1 MRILT
6 AEEMRGVD
14 RAAIER
20 LGLPGLVLM
29 ENAALG
35 VVDAIGRQYPR
46 AESAAIFCGP
56 GNNGGD
62 GLAVARQLA
71 TRGYAVEIFLV
82 AGTARKAG
90 TAGKAG
96 EAGDA
101 AEAGKEAAAAAVAP
115 VAAAGKAGERPLA
128 GDAGLQLAVCRR
140 LELTI
145 HELAPDGDAAEAEA
159 GLTAALAAAGRHDL
173 VIDALF
179 GTGLARPLTG
189 WFARLVEGLNEVPR
203 PRVAVDIPSGLSGSS
218 AEPPGPH
225 LLADLTVT
233 FAAPKVAHVFPPAAD
248 AAGELVVTDL
258 GFPRRLVDEA
268 AGDLHLLVGEELAGL
283 LPPRARDSHKGDY
296 GHLLLVAG
304 SPGKAGAA
312 VLAAR
317 AAVRAGAGLVT
328 AAVPEAIL
336 QIVHLGS
343 IESMVLP
350 LPAGSAGPPREHGAG
365 HGAAGDPGDP
375 GDRGNS
381 GDPGRHRGLAAAAA
395 DQVLEAAAGKSAL
408 AVGPGLG
415 QDAGTVA
422 AIRRLAAAADLPLVL
437 DADGINAFAGRP
449 EELAARRAPTV
460 LTPHPGE
467 LGRLLGISTAEVQA
481 DRPAAARR
489 AAAATGA
496 IVVLK
501 GSLTL
506 IAAPGG
512 GLYVNP
518 TGNPGMASGGTG
530 DVLTGILGGLVAQRL
545 EPLDAACLAVYL
557 HGLAGDLAMVRLRGP
572 ALAAEDLIASL
583 PAAFADL
590 ADGKAP

>member
-35 VVDAIGRQYPR
+35 VADAIGRQYPR

-71 TRGYAVEIFLV
+71 TRGYAVEIFLAV
-82 AGTARKAG
+82 GEAGK
-90 TAGKAG
+90 AGKAG
-96 EAGDA
+96 EAG
-101 AEAGKEAAAAAVAP
+101 
-115 VAAAGKAGERPLA
+115 ERQLA

-145 HELAPDGDAAEAEA
+145 HELALDGDAAAAAA
-159 GLTAALAAAGRHDL
+159 GLAAALAAAGRHDL

-189 WFARLVEGLNEVPR
+189 GFARLVEGLNEVPR
-203 PRVAVDIPSGLSGSS
+203 PRVAVDIPSGLSGSH

-248 AAGELVVTDL
+248 AVGELVVTGL

-268 AGDLHLLVGEELAGL
+268 EGDLHLLVGEELCGL

-317 AAVRAGAGLVT
+317 AAVRVGAGLVT
-328 AAVPEAIL
+328 AAVPEPLLAT
-336 QIVHLGS
+336 VDLGS
-343 IESMVLP
+343 VESMTLP
-350 LPAGSAGPPREHGAG
+350 LPAGP
-365 HGAAGDPGDP
+365 
-375 GDRGNS
+375 S
-381 GDPGRHRGLAAAAA
+381 GQLAAAAVDRLLA
-395 DQVLEAAAGKSAL
+395 FAEGKKAL
-408 AVGPGLG
+408 ALGPGLG
-415 QDAGTVA
+415 QEGETAE
-422 AIRRLAAAADLPLVL
+422 AIRRLV
-437 DADGINAFAGRP
+437 
-449 EELAARRAPTV
+449 
-460 LTPHPGE
+460 
-467 LGRLLGISTAEVQA
+467 
-481 DRPAAARR
+481 
-489 AAAATGA
+489 
-496 IVVLK
+496 
-501 GSLTL
+501 
-506 IAAPGG
+506 
-512 GLYVNP
+512 
-518 TGNPGMASGGTG
+518 
-530 DVLTGILGGLVAQRL
+530 
-545 EPLDAACLAVYL
+545 
-557 HGLAGDLAMVRLRGP
+557 
-572 ALAAEDLIASL
+572 
-583 PAAFADL
+583 
-590 ADGKAP
+590 

>member
-6 AEEMRGVD
+6 AEAMRGVD
-14 RAAIER
+14 RMASER
-20 LGLPGLVLM
+20 LGLGGLVLM

-35 VVDAIGRQYPR
+35 VVDAIGSRYPD

-71 TRGYAVEIFLV
+71 TRGYAVEVFLV
-82 AGTARKAG
+82 DGG
-90 TAGKAG
+90 
-96 EAGDA
+96 
-101 AEAGKEAAAAAVAP
+101 
-115 VAAAGKAGERPLA
+115 RPLA
-128 GDAGLQLAVCRR
+128 GDAAVQLEICRR
-140 LELTI
+140 LGLSMHSLVPGTAAAPERQQAPETQETPAAPS
-145 HELAPDGDAAEAEA
+145 HELDRQGEGVAASPLELAD
-159 GLTAALAAAGRHDL
+159 ALAAAGQHDL

-189 WFARLVEGLNEVPR
+189 LFARLVEGLNQLPR
-203 PRVAVDIPSGLSGSS
+203 PRVAVDIPSGLSGSG
-218 AEPPGPH
+218 AAVLGPH
-225 LLADLTVT
+225 LRADLTVT

-248 AAGELVVTDL
+248 AVGELVVADL
-258 GFPRRLVDEA
+258 GFPPHLVDA
-268 AGDLHLLVGEELAGL
+268 AEGDLHLLVGEELSGL
-283 LPPRARDSHKGDY
+283 LAPRARDSHKGVF

-304 SPGKAGAA
+304 SLGKAGAA

-328 AAVPEAIL
+328 AAVPEPILAIL
-336 QIVHLGS
+336 QLGAV
-343 IESMVLP
+343 EAMGVP
-350 LPAGSAGPPREHGAG
+350 LPAGAGG
-365 HGAAGDPGDP
+365 
-375 GDRGNS
+375 
-381 GDPGRHRGLAAAAA
+381 GLAAGGVEL
-395 DQVLEAAAGKSAL
+395 VLAAAAGKSAL
-408 AVGPGLG
+408 ALGPGLG
-415 QDAGTVA
+415 QEAETAAAVRRLVA
-422 AIRRLAAAADLPLVL
+422 AIELPLAL
-437 DADGINAFAGRP
+437 DADGLNAFAGRA
-449 EELAARRAPTV
+449 EELAGRRAPTV

-467 LGRLLGISTAEVQA
+467 LGRLLGIPAGEVQA

-489 AAAATGA
+489 AAALTGA

-530 DVLTGILGGLVAQRL
+530 DVLTGILGGLLAQRL

-557 HGLAGDLAMVRLRGP
+557 HGLAGDLALDRLGGP
-572 ALAAEDLIASL
+572 SLAAADLIASL
-583 PAAFADL
+583 PAALADL
-590 ADGKAP
+590 AAGKAP

>member
-6 AEEMRGVD
+6 AEQMRGVD

-20 LGLPGLVLM
+20 LGLPALVLM

-35 VVDAIGRQYPR
+35 VVDAIGRQYPD

-71 TRGYAVEIFLV
+71 TRGYAVEVFL
-82 AGTARKAG
+82 ADGGRPL
-90 TAGKAG
+90 
-96 EAGDA
+96 EGDA
-101 AEAGKEAAAAAVAP
+101 A
-115 VAAAGKAGERPLA
+115 
-128 GDAGLQLAVCRR
+128 LQLAVCRR
-140 LELTI
+140 LELSI
-145 HELAPDGDAAEAEA
+145 HQLPPDAGPQALA
-159 GLTAALAAAGRHDL
+159 AALAAAREHDL

-179 GTGLARPLTG
+179 GTGLARPLAG
-189 WFARLVEGLNEVPR
+189 LFASLVAGLNEVPR
-203 PRVAVDIPSGLSGSS
+203 PRIAVDIPSGLSGSH

-248 AAGELVVTDL
+248 AVGELVVTDL
-258 GFPRRLVDEA
+258 GFPARLVEEA
-268 AGDLHLLVGEELAGL
+268 EGDLHLLVGEELRGL
-283 LPPRARDSHKGDY
+283 LPPRARDSHKGDF

-304 SPGKAGAA
+304 SLGKAGAA

-328 AAVPEAIL
+328 AAVPAPIL
-336 QIVHLGS
+336 PIVHLGS
-343 IESMVLP
+343 VESMGLP
-350 LPAGSAGPPREHGAG
+350 LPTRPAAADGGAG
-365 HGAAGDPGDP
+365 A
-375 GDRGNS
+375 
-381 GDPGRHRGLAAAAA
+381 LAAAAA
-395 DQVLEAAAGKSAL
+395 DVVLQALAGKSAL

-415 QDAGTVA
+415 QEAETVA
-422 AIRRLAAAADLPLVL
+422 AVRRLVAAAALPLVL
-437 DADGINAFAGRP
+437 DADGINAYAGRAGD
-449 EELAARRAPTV
+449 LAARRAPTV

-467 LGRLLGISTAEVQA
+467 LGRLLGTSTREVQA
-481 DRPAAARR
+481 DRPAAARQ

-530 DVLTGILGGLVAQRL
+530 DVLTGILGSLLAQRL

-557 HGLAGDLAMVRLRGP
+557 HGLAGDLALARLRGP
-572 ALAAEDLIASL
+572 SLAAEDLIADL
-583 PAAFADL
+583 PGAFAAL
-590 ADGKAP
+590 ADGQAP

>member
-6 AEEMRGVD
+6 AEAMRGVD

-71 TRGYAVEIFLV
+71 TRGYAVEIFL
-82 AGTARKAG
+82 A
-90 TAGKAG
+90 AGK
-96 EAGDA
+96 
-101 AEAGKEAAAAAVAP
+101 V
-115 VAAAGKAGERPLA
+115 GKAGERQLA

-145 HELAPDGDAAEAEA
+145 HELAPDGEAAVAEADLA
-159 GLTAALAAAGRHDL
+159 AALAAAGRHDL
-173 VIDALF
+173 VVDALF
-179 GTGLARPLTG
+179 GTGLARPLSG

-203 PRVAVDIPSGLSGSS
+203 PRVAVDIPSGLSGSR

-268 AGDLHLLVGEELAGL
+268 EGDLHLLVGEELCGL

-350 LPAGSAGPPREHGAG
+350 LPAGPPREHGG
-365 HGAAGDPGDP
+365 EGGDGGGGA
-375 GDRGNS
+375 
-381 GDPGRHRGLAAAAA
+381 LAAAAA
-395 DQVLEAAAGKSAL
+395 ERVLAAAAGKSAL

-415 QDAGTVA
+415 QDAETVA
-422 AIRRLAAAADLPLVL
+422 AIRRLAAAAELPLVL
-437 DADGINAFAGRP
+437 DADGINAFAGHA
-449 EELAARRAPTV
+449 EELATRKAPTV

-506 IAAPGG
+506 IAAPRE

-530 DVLTGILGGLVAQRL
+530 DVLTGILGGLLAQRL

-557 HGLAGDLAMVRLRGP
+557 HGLAGDLALARLRGP
-572 ALAAEDLIASL
+572 SLAAEDLIAEL

>member
-71 TRGYAVEIFLV
+71 TRGYAVEIFLAV
-82 AGTARKAG
+82 GKVSK
-90 TAGKAG
+90 AGKAG
-96 EAGDA
+96 EAD
-101 AEAGKEAAAAAVAP
+101 EAGKAGK
-115 VAAAGKAGERPLA
+115 AGKAGERALA

-159 GLTAALAAAGRHDL
+159 GLAAALEAAGRHDL

-268 AGDLHLLVGEELAGL
+268 AGDLHLLVGEELSGL

-328 AAVPEAIL
+328 AAVPETIL

-350 LPAGSAGPPREHGAG
+350 LPAGSAGPPREHGTGDAGGG
-365 HGAAGDPGDP
+365 HGAGHAGGH
-375 GDRGNS
+375 GG
-381 GDPGRHRGLAAAAA
+381 GALTAAAAE
-395 DQVLEAAAGKSAL
+395 QVLAAAAGKSAL

-422 AIRRLAAAADLPLVL
+422 AIRRLAVAAELPLVL

-557 HGLAGDLAMVRLRGP
+557 HGLAGDLALARLRGP
-572 ALAAEDLIASL
+572 SLAAEDLIASL

>member
-35 VVDAIGRQYPR
+35 VVDAIGRRYPR

-71 TRGYAVEIFLV
+71 TRGYAVEIFLAASS
-82 AGTARKAG
+82 AGTASKAGTAG

-96 EAGDA
+96 E
-101 AEAGKEAAAAAVAP
+101 
-115 VAAAGKAGERPLA
+115 RPPS
-128 GDAGLQLAVCRR
+128 GDAGLQLAICRR

-159 GLTAALAAAGRHDL
+159 GLAAALAAAARHDL

-203 PRVAVDIPSGLSGSS
+203 PRVAVDIPSGLAGSS

-268 AGDLHLLVGEELAGL
+268 AGDLHLLVGEELSGL

-328 AAVPEAIL
+328 AAVPESIL
-336 QIVHLGS
+336 LIVHLGS

-350 LPAGSAGPPREHGAG
+350 LPAWSAGPPREHGTGDAGGGHGGG
-365 HGAAGDPGDP
+365 HGAAGD
-375 GDRGNS
+375 
-381 GDPGRHRGLAAAAA
+381 HRALAAVAVEQVLAAAA
-395 DQVLEAAAGKSAL
+395 GKTAL

-415 QDAGTVA
+415 QDAATVA
-422 AIRRLAAAADLPLVL
+422 AIRRLAAAAELPLVL

-467 LGRLLGISTAEVQA
+467 LGRLLGISTAAVQA

-506 IAAPGG
+506 IAAPRG

-530 DVLTGILGGLVAQRL
+530 DVLTGILGSLVAQRL

-557 HGLAGDLAMVRLRGP
+557 HGLAGDLALARLRGP

>member
-6 AEEMRGVD
+6 AEAMRGVD

-35 VVDAIGRQYPR
+35 VVDAIGRQYPE

-71 TRGYAVEIFLV
+71 TRGYAVEIFLALGG
-82 AGTARKAG
+82 AG
-90 TAGKAG
+90 
-96 EAGDA
+96 
-101 AEAGKEAAAAAVAP
+101 AP
-115 VAAAGKAGERPLA
+115 GAAGGRALE

-145 HELAPDGDAAEAEA
+145 HELPADGDSPAGKAAAEAA
-159 GLTAALAAAGRHDL
+159 LADALAAAGRHDL

-189 WFARLVEGLNEVPR
+189 SFARLVEGLNEVPR
-203 PRVAVDIPSGLSGSS
+203 PRIAVDIPSGLSGSS

-233 FAAPKVAHVFPPAAD
+233 FAAPKIAHIFPPAAD
-248 AAGELVVTDL
+248 AVGELVVTDL

-268 AGDLHLLVGEELAGL
+268 EGDLHLLVGEELCGL

-328 AAVPEAIL
+328 AAVPEPIL
-336 QIVHLGS
+336 AIVHLGS

-350 LPAGSAGPPREHGAG
+350 LAAGPAAEGGGGGGGA
-365 HGAAGDPGDP
+365 
-375 GDRGNS
+375 
-381 GDPGRHRGLAAAAA
+381 LAAAAA
-395 DQVLEAAAGKSAL
+395 EQVLAAAAGKSAVAL
-408 AVGPGLG
+408 GPGLG
-415 QDAGTVA
+415 QDAETVA
-422 AIRRLAAAADLPLVL
+422 AIRRLVAALDLPLVL
-437 DADGINAFAGRP
+437 DADGINAFAGRAA
-449 EELAARRAPTV
+449 ELAARRAPTV

-467 LGRLLGISTAEVQA
+467 LGRLLGISTATVQA
-481 DRPAAARR
+481 DRLAAARQ

-530 DVLTGILGGLVAQRL
+530 DVLTGILGSLLAQRL
-545 EPLDAACLAVYL
+545 DPLDAACLAVYL
-557 HGLAGDLAMVRLRGP
+557 HGLAGDLALARLRGP
-572 ALAAEDLIASL
+572 SLAAEDLIGAL